1 MGLFLSLTMFLL
13 SFMALA
19 GGFYYFYQLEQE
31 KKKNFVEIP
40 TKPQPMNP
48 TKETNTITNFNEN
61 RINFTDCLTYQ
72 QLANYNGIINDQ
84 IFLVEQLKRHTH
96 FDPLKIFLKLDTMN
110 KEYLDEQT

>member
-84 IFLVEQLKRHTH
+84 ILLSVKHDV
-96 FDPLKIFLKLDTMN
+96 FDVTNSSNNILIIKTI
-110 KEYLDEQT
+110 